1 MQKSDEMIKKWIDYR
16 VECKKAEEEHTSIAW
31 GKYNSF
37 DSNFEFDSV
46 ISAGGIHKHEIQLF
60 VSQYAGK
67 TKKAVF
73 QEVADAIGAKVVDYN
88 MKGYQCFK
96 YRGYTFFAETEY
108 DEGSKVFRQR
118 LEMEV

>member
-16 VECKKAEEEHTSIAW
+16 VGCKKAEEKHTSIAW
-31 GKYNSF
+31 GRYNSF
-37 DSNFEFDSV
+37 DSNFEYDSV

-67 TKKAVF
+67 SKKAVF
-73 QEVADAIGAKVVDYN
+73 QEVADAVGAKVVDYH

-96 YRGYTFFAETEY
+96 YRGYTFFTDIEY
-108 DEGSKVFRQR
+108 DDSTKAFRER